1 MMFNFRQAMVAGLA
15 VSLISLT
22 SLAAADDWVATKLRG
37 TVLQFV
43 DQQWQPLKRGD
54 IVPDSRFVRT
64 APNGM
69 VELTRGAETVSLD
82 PNSQVRIFDKGG
94 VKPYTTVK
102 QDFGIVSVE
111 AEVRDVQHFAV
122 VTPFLAA
129 VVKGTRFVVASGRST
144 AWVKVRRGHV
154 LVEDAHEH
162 THVMLEVGQHAAMD
176 MRKGPGMVVAGI
188 GPLAAIVD
196 AHGDAVV
203 SDDGSSESSGKGK
216 SATAGS
222 NGNGH
227 SGEGNSGNSGNSNSG
242 NSNSGNSNSG
252 KGNSGNGNSGNGNS
266 GNGNS
271 GNGNSGN
278 GNSGNGNSGNGN
290 GGDGED
296 D

>member
-1 MMFNFRQAMVAGLA
+1 MMFNFRQGLFAGLA
-15 VSLISLT
+15 LSLISFT
-22 SLAAADDWVATKLRG
+22 SLAFADDWVATKLRG

-94 VKPYTTVK
+94 AKPYTTVK
-102 QDFGIVSVE
+102 QDFGVVSVE

-154 LVEDAHEH
+154 EVEDSHEH
-162 THVMLEVGQHAAMD
+162 TRVMLAVGQSAAMD
-176 MRKGPGMVVAGI
+176 MRKGQGMTVAGGGTI
-188 GPLAAIVD
+188 APIVD
-196 AHGDAVV
+196 VHGDVVV
-203 SDDGSSESSGKGK
+203 SDNGSGESLDNGPGESSGKGK

-222 NGNGH
+222 NGNGN
-227 SGEGNSGNSGNSNSG
+227 SGEDSGNSED
-242 NSNSGNSNSG
+242 NSG
-252 KGNSGNGNSGNGNS
+252 KGKSKSGKDDS
-266 GNGNS
+266 
-271 GNGNSGN
+271 
-278 GNSGNGNSGNGN
+278 
-290 GGDGED
+290 GDGEGD
-296 D
+296 

>member
-1 MMFNFRQAMVAGLA
+1 MMFNFRQGLFSGLA
-15 VSLISLT
+15 LSLISFT
-22 SLAAADDWVATKLRG
+22 SLAFADDWVATKLRG

-94 VKPYTTVK
+94 AKPYTTVK
-102 QDFGIVSVE
+102 QDFGVVSVE

-154 LVEDAHEH
+154 EVEDMHEH
-162 THVMLEVGQHAAMD
+162 SHVMLEVGQHAAMD
-176 MRKGPGMVVAGI
+176 MRKGPGMMVAGA
-188 GPLAAIVD
+188 GTLAAIVD

-203 SDDGSSESSGKGK
+203 SDGSSESSGKGK

-222 NGNGH
+222 NGNGN
-227 SGEGNSGNSGNSNSG
+227 SGNGKSATAGSNGNGNSGDGDSGDGDSG
-242 NSNSGNSNSG
+242 DGNSG
-252 KGNSGNGNSGNGNS
+252 KGNSGKGNSGKGNS
-266 GNGNS
+266 G
-271 GNGNSGN
+271 
-278 GNSGNGNSGNGN
+278 
-290 GGDGED
+290 DGEGD
-296 D
+296 

>member
-1 MMFNFRQAMVAGLA
+1 MYVYSTLFSGLA
-15 VSLISLT
+15 LSLISFT
-22 SLAAADDWVATKLRG
+22 SLAFADDWVATKLRG

-94 VKPYTTVK
+94 AKPYTTVK
-102 QDFGIVSVE
+102 QDFGVVSVE

-154 LVEDAHEH
+154 LVEDMHEH
-162 THVMLEVGQHAAMD
+162 SHVMLEVGQHAAMD
-176 MRKGPGMVVAGI
+176 MRKGQGMVVAGT
-188 GPLAAIVD
+188 GTLAAIVD
-196 AHGDAVV
+196 SNGDAVV
-203 SDDGSSESSGKGK
+203 SDDGSSESPGKGN

-222 NGNGH
+222 NGNGNN
-227 SGEGNSGNSGNSNSG
+227 GSGNSGNRKSATPGSNGNGNSG
-242 NSNSGNSNSG
+242 DGNSGDGNSGDGNSG
-252 KGNSGNGNSGNGNS
+252 KGNSGKGNSGKGNS
-266 GNGNS
+266 GDS
-271 GNGNSGN
+271 E
-278 GNSGNGNSGNGN
+278 
-290 GGDGED
+290 GD
-296 D
+296 